1 MVVFTVSFYASL
13 SFTTFHCQGVH
24 IWENVL
30 PAAHGHKAVSV
41 LPEAKAGVCG
51 EGRRHQGCDG
61 DRQA

>member
-1 MVVFTVSFYASL
+1 MMVFTFKLDASL
-13 SFTTFHCQGVH
+13 SFITFHCQGIH

-30 PAAHGHKAVSV
+30 PAAHGHTAVSV
-41 LPEAKAGVCG
+41 LPEAKARVRG